1 MENFDDA
8 ILKILIVA
16 AIVTL
21 VIGIIEK
28 GWLLGSV
35 DGVSILMAIVIIIL
49 VTTGNN
55 YSKEKQFQ
63 KLVAKAKTDYTPVFR
78 GEQGT
83 ITVNSEELVVGDVFK
98 FKSGDRIPADCIMIS
113 GSDVSINEADFTG
126 ENEACRKEN
135 LTEENYS
142 SMPNPFI
149 L

>member
-1 MENFDDA
+1 MGGMKALEESLNTHLTKGLAGDKKDTEDRVHTYGNNQKRIPATKSLWELIMENFDDA

-16 AIVTL
+16 AVVTL
-21 VIGIIEK
+21 IIGIIEK

-78 GEQGT
+78 G
-83 ITVNSEELVVGDVFK
+83 D
-98 FKSGDRIPADCIMIS
+98 
-113 GSDVSINEADFTG
+113 
-126 ENEACRKEN
+126 
-135 LTEENYS
+135 
-142 SMPNPFI
+142 
-149 L
+149 

>member
-16 AIVTL
+16 AVVTL
-21 VIGIIEK
+21 IIGIIEK

-78 GEQGT
+78 G
-83 ITVNSEELVVGDVFK
+83 D
-98 FKSGDRIPADCIMIS
+98 
-113 GSDVSINEADFTG
+113 
-126 ENEACRKEN
+126 
-135 LTEENYS
+135 
-142 SMPNPFI
+142 
-149 L
+149 